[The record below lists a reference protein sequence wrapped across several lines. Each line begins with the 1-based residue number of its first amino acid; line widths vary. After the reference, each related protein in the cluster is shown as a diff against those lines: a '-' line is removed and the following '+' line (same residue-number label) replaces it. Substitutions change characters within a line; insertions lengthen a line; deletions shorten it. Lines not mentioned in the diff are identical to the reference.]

1 MAWNIE
7 KQNQL
12 DQLLKEHT
20 DFKTNEYETLTTWF
34 KQICGGAFT
43 SGMLDALMENATQ
56 VIQKLKPFSRNTTK

>member
-20 DFKTNEYETLTTWF
+20 DYKASEYEALTDWF
-34 KQICGGAFT
+34 RQICGGTFT
-43 SGMLDALMENATQ
+43 SCMLDALLENATQ
-56 VIQKLKPFSRNTTK
+56 VIQKLKPWSKT

>member
-20 DFKTNEYETLTTWF
+20 DFKANEYEVLVSWF
-34 KQICGGAFT
+34 KLVCGDSFT
-43 SGMLDALMENATQ
+43 HYMLDALLDNATE
-56 VIQKLKPFSRNTTK
+56 VIQKLKPWSRA